1 MILEIDGGYSGIRF
15 SACHFIPRH
24 EKCSRLH
31 GHSYIVRLRL
41 EGDIGEEGMI
51 MDFVVLK
58 KALKAMIEELDHKT
72 LVPTRSQDVKV
83 TADDE
88 SVEAVACG
96 KRYVFPRMDVT
107 LLDVPNTTA
116 EEMAKMMTLRLVADV
131 EFPPN
136 VRSVS
141 VGLDEERGQT
151 AWYTEV
157 LRCRGLWCSS
167 PGDST
172 PLPRWHRHWTT
183 AARSPPSASGTARGT
198 PRSSSRRRPSVTS
211 TTWTM
216 WSSTWT

>member
-41 EGDIGEEGMI
+41 DGDIGDEGMI

-58 KALKAMIEELDHKT
+58 KGLKAIIEDFDHRT
-72 LVPTRSQDVKV
+72 LIPTESEDVKV
-83 TADDE
+83 TVTEE
-88 SVEAVACG
+88 SVEAVSCG
-96 KRYVFPRMDVT
+96 KRYVFPRVDVT
-107 LLDVPNTTA
+107 LLPIPNTTA
-116 EEMAKMMTLRLVADV
+116 EEMAKMMTLRIVSDI

-141 VGLDEERGQT
+141 IGLDEERGQT

-157 LRCRGLWCSS
+157 LR
-167 PGDST
+167 
-172 PLPRWHRHWTT
+172 
-183 AARSPPSASGTARGT
+183 
-198 PRSSSRRRPSVTS
+198 
-211 TTWTM
+211 
-216 WSSTWT
+216 

>member
-1 MILEIDGGYSGIRF
+1 MFLEIDGGYSGIRF

-41 EGDIGEEGMI
+41 EGDIGAEGMI

-58 KALKAMIEELDHKT
+58 KKLKEIIEELDHKT
-72 LVPTRSQDVKV
+72 LIPTRSEDVRLDV
-83 TADDE
+83 TEE
-88 SVEAVACG
+88 SVEAVSCG

-131 EFPPN
+131 EFPSN
-136 VRSVS
+136 VRTVS

-157 LRCRGLWCSS
+157 LRCRRPSS
-167 PGDST
+167 CFREGWI
-172 PLPRWHRHWTT
+172 PRLVWHRPWKTD
-183 AARSPPSASGTARGT
+183 ARSQPSASGTARGT
-198 PRSSSRRRPSVTS
+198 PRSWSPRRRCATS
-211 TTWTM
+211 TTWTT
-216 WSSTWT
+216 WSSTST

>member
-41 EGDIGEEGMI
+41 DGDIGDEGMI

-58 KALKAMIEELDHKT
+58 KELKAIIEELDHKT
-72 LVPTRSQDVKV
+72 LLPTLSQDVKLDV
-83 TADDE
+83 GEE
-88 SVEAVACG
+88 SVEAVSCG

-107 LLDVPNTTA
+107 LLDIPTTTA
-116 EEMAKMMTLRLVADV
+116 EEMAKMMTLRMVDDIR
-131 EFPPN
+131 FPPN

-141 VGLDEERGQT
+141 IGLDEERGQT

-157 LRCRGLWCSS
+157 LRCRRPWYFF
-167 PGDST
+167 PEDWI
-172 PLPRWHRHWTT
+172 PPRRSRRPWLTG
-183 AARSPPSASGTARGT
+183 ARSPRSASATGRGT
-198 PRSSSRRRPSVTS
+198 PRSWYPPRMCAI
-211 TTWTM
+211 TTASPT
-216 WSSTWT
+216 WSSIWI